1 MDGILNI
8 LKPPG
13 MTSFDVVAFLRG
25 LTGVRKIGHAGTLD
39 PMAAGVLPVC
49 AGRATKAV
57 EFLMEK
63 DKIYRAEVV
72 LGVITDTQDTTGT
85 VLDRKKPELSDN
97 DIIQAVASFR
107 GKYMQL
113 PPMYSALRV
122 NGKKL
127 YQLAREGIETERH
140 RREVEIYSAEVLD
153 IRRNDDIRVLLEV
166 RCSKGTYIR
175 TLCADIGDALG
186 CGGCM
191 SFLLRLKAGPFSIS
205 DSVTLEEL
213 SGKKDEGAL
222 EDLTIRIDRAFE
234 SFGSCVLDDNSER
247 KFMNGMQVPL
257 SQIRTDGNG
266 GTDEVAGG
274 LMRVYGCDG
283 RFIALGMIIQKE
295 NGNYLKVKKFF

>member
-13 MTSFDVVAFLRG
+13 MTSFDVVAYLRG

-49 AGRATKAV
+49 VGRATKAV

-63 DKIYRAEVV
+63 DKTYRAEVT
-72 LGVITDTQDTTGT
+72 LGVVTDTQDTTGT
-85 VLDRKKPELSDN
+85 VLARKKPEVSDN
-97 DIIQAVASFR
+97 DIIDAVASFR

-113 PPMYSALRV
+113 PPMYSAVRV

-127 YQLAREGIETERH
+127 YQLAREGIETERSE
-140 RREVEIYSAEVLD
+140 REVEIYSAEVLD
-153 IRRNDDIRVLLEV
+153 ICRKDGIRVLLEV
-166 RCSKGTYIR
+166 SCSKGTYIR
-175 TLCADIGDALG
+175 TLCADIGDVLG

-213 SGKKDEGAL
+213 SLGKEKGTLAEMMMDV
-222 EDLTIRIDRAFE
+222 DRAFE
-234 SFGSCVLDDNSER
+234 NFCSCVLDEVSAK
-247 KFMNGMQVPL
+247 KFMNGMQVRL
-257 SQIRTDGNG
+257 ATDRINMTDG
-266 GTDEVAGG
+266 TDTEAGG
-274 LMRVYGCDG
+274 LIRVYGNDG
-283 RFIALGMIIQKE
+283 RFVALGTVIHRE
-295 NGNYLKVKKFF
+295 NGNYLKARKFF

>member
-85 VLDRKKPELSDN
+85 VLDRKKPELSDK
-97 DIIQAVASFR
+97 DIIEAVTSFR

-122 NGKKL
+122 NGKKTVPACTRRDRDGKAQERGRDIFCRGPR
-127 YQLAREGIETERH
+127 YQQER
-140 RREVEIYSAEVLD
+140 
-153 IRRNDDIRVLLEV
+153 
-166 RCSKGTYIR
+166 
-175 TLCADIGDALG
+175 
-186 CGGCM
+186 
-191 SFLLRLKAGPFSIS
+191 
-205 DSVTLEEL
+205 
-213 SGKKDEGAL
+213 
-222 EDLTIRIDRAFE
+222 
-234 SFGSCVLDDNSER
+234 
-247 KFMNGMQVPL
+247 
-257 SQIRTDGNG
+257 
-266 GTDEVAGG
+266 
-274 LMRVYGCDG
+274 
-283 RFIALGMIIQKE
+283 
-295 NGNYLKVKKFF
+295 

>member
-1 MDGILNI
+1 MCRQSDKGCGIPDGKGQDI
-8 LKPPG
+8 PG
-13 MTSFDVVAFLRG
+13 GSCP
-25 LTGVRKIGHAGTLD
+25 GVT
-39 PMAAGVLPVC
+39 
-49 AGRATKAV
+49 
-57 EFLMEK
+57 
-63 DKIYRAEVV
+63 
-72 LGVITDTQDTTGT
+72 TDTQDTTGT